1 MSRVA
6 TYAQFTLIQQAVTRT
21 QERIFDRQAQIA
33 SGHEALDF
41 AGVATEAHQL
51 VSIKAASVQAQT
63 FIDQNNQIDGR
74 LQIMDTT
81 LGNLGDL
88 ASTLKSRIIQRLNS
102 ATGDASAIG
111 QEATQMLSS
120 VAGLLNTQVS
130 GRFLFAGAK
139 TDSPPVTDP
148 VPDPATFGVPDA
160 SYYQGDSTELTAR
173 VSETQEVRTGM
184 AGNRQGFQ
192 DLIGALKAT
201 IEGDNTNNTGL
212 IKNAL
217 DLVSSAI
224 DQINAYRAEVGTAS
238 NAIDRATASHQ
249 DFQLHADGIVSDIQN
264 VDVPSAVSA
273 LSADQAA
280 LQASYITVARITQL
294 SLADFLR

>member
-1 MSRVA
+1 
-6 TYAQFTLIQQAVTRT
+6 
-21 QERIFDRQAQIA
+21 
-33 SGHEALDF
+33 
-41 AGVATEAHQL
+41 
-51 VSIKAASVQAQT
+51 
-63 FIDQNNQIDGR
+63 
-74 LQIMDTT
+74 
-81 LGNLGDL
+81 
-88 ASTLKSRIIQRLNS
+88 
-102 ATGDASAIG
+102 
-111 QEATQMLSS
+111 MLSS